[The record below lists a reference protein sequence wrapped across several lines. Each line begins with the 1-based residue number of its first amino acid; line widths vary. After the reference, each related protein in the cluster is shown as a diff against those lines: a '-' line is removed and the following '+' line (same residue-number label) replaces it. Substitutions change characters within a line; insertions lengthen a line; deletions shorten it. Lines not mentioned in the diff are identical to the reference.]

1 MTRVEDGLRG
11 RPSWG
16 REVTQDGVY
25 FLRLGTN
32 SSSRRRIVLS
42 EEIRREIR
50 PRLEAAFRGRFHGVL
65 LYGSEARN
73 QEGEDSDVDLM
84 VLLKGP
90 VRLGRDL
97 ETIVE
102 ALYPLQLKVDQP
114 IHALPVSSEIFR
126 AGEYG
131 VYRNAQREGSFL

>member
-1 MTRVEDGLRG
+1 VEGGPRIE
-11 RPSWG
+11 RS
-16 REVTQDGVY
+16 QDGVY
-25 FLRLGTN
+25 FRLGTN

-73 QEGEDSDVDLM
+73 QGGEDSDVDLM

-90 VRLGRDL
+90 VRLGSESRGRYL
-97 ETIVE
+97 EGAVDAKVHAPLPELLVE
-102 ALYPLQLKVDQP
+102 
-114 IHALPVSSEIFR
+114 
-126 AGEYG
+126 
-131 VYRNAQREGSFL
+131 

>member
-1 MTRVEDGLRG
+1 
-11 RPSWG
+11 
-16 REVTQDGVY
+16 
-25 FLRLGTN
+25 
-32 SSSRRRIVLS
+32 
-42 EEIRREIR
+42 
-50 PRLEAAFRGRFHGVL
+50 
-65 LYGSEARN
+65 
-73 QEGEDSDVDLM
+73 M

-102 ALYPLQLKVDQP
+102 ALYPLQLKVDRP

>member
-1 MTRVEDGLRG
+1 
-11 RPSWG
+11 
-16 REVTQDGVY
+16 
-25 FLRLGTN
+25 
-32 SSSRRRIVLS
+32 VLS
-42 EEIRREIR
+42 EEILREIR
-50 PRLEAAFRGRFHGVL
+50 PRLEAAFRGRFHAVL

-73 QEGEDSDVDLM
+73 QGGEDSDVDLM

-97 ETIVE
+97 DTIVE
-102 ALYPLQLKVDQP
+102 ALYPLQLKVDRP
-114 IHALPVSSEIFR
+114 IHALPVSSEIFK

>member
-1 MTRVEDGLRG
+1 M
-11 RPSWG
+11 
-16 REVTQDGVY
+16 
-25 FLRLGTN
+25 
-32 SSSRRRIVLS
+32 LS

-65 LYGSEARN
+65 LYGSEARH
-73 QEGEDSDVDLM
+73 QGGEESDVDLM

-97 ETIVE
+97 DTIVE
-102 ALYPLQLKVDQP
+102 ALYPLQLKVDRP
-114 IHALPVSSEIFR
+114 IHALPVSSEVFR

>member
-1 MTRVEDGLRG
+1 M
-11 RPSWG
+11 
-16 REVTQDGVY
+16 
-25 FLRLGTN
+25 
-32 SSSRRRIVLS
+32 LS
-42 EEIRREIR
+42 EEIRKEIR
-50 PRLEAAFRGRFHGVL
+50 PRLEAAFPGRFRGVL

-73 QEGEDSDVDLM
+73 QGGDESDVDLM
-84 VLLKGP
+84 VLLHGP

-114 IHALPVSSEIFR
+114 IHALPVSSEAFR

-131 VYRNAQREGSFL
+131 LYRSAQREGSYL

>member
-1 MTRVEDGLRG
+1 M
-11 RPSWG
+11 
-16 REVTQDGVY
+16 
-25 FLRLGTN
+25 
-32 SSSRRRIVLS
+32 LS

-50 PRLEAAFRGRFHGVL
+50 PRLEAAFRGRFHAVL

-73 QEGEDSDVDLM
+73 QAGEDSDVDLM
-84 VLLKGP
+84 VLLNGP
-90 VRLGRDL
+90 VRLGKDL
-97 ETIVE
+97 DTIVE
-102 ALYPLQLKVDQP
+102 ALYPLQLKVDRP

>member
-1 MTRVEDGLRG
+1 
-11 RPSWG
+11 
-16 REVTQDGVY
+16 
-25 FLRLGTN
+25 
-32 SSSRRRIVLS
+32 VLS

-50 PRLEAAFRGRFHGVL
+50 PRLEAAFRDRFHGVL

-73 QEGEDSDVDLM
+73 QEGEDSDLDLM
-84 VLLKGP
+84 VLLQGP

-102 ALYPLQLKVDQP
+102 ALYPLQLKVDRP

-131 VYRNAQREGSFL
+131 VYRNAQREGSYL